1 MKLFICDSFLWQ
13 PVMFFWVRQGLEIKM
28 LLLREVLSVYM
39 HRQTHQRM
47 DDGAI
52 QFIVF
57 VYKLNAPLII
67 NCRK

>member
-1 MKLFICDSFLWQ
+1 
-13 PVMFFWVRQGLEIKM
+13 MFFWVRQGLEIKM
-28 LLLREVLSVYM
+28 LLLREVLSVCM
-39 HRQTHQRM
+39 HRQKHQRM